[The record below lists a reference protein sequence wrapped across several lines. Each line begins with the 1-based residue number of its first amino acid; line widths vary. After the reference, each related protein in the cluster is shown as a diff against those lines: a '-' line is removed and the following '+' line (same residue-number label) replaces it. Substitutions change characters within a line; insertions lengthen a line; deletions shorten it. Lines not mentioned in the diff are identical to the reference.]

1 MSSEVFWI
9 FEITLKPGAVDQFT
23 ALAKEMVDANAA
35 GEPDT
40 LAYEVFITADGTRV
54 HFCERFVDSAA
65 VMAHVARFGENFAAR
80 VLELAAVTRFEIYGD
95 PSAEVKAT
103 LADLNPTYL
112 TRVAG
117 FTR

>member
-1 MSSEVFWI
+1 MSDEVFWV
-9 FEITLKPGAVDQFT
+9 FEITLKPGAVDAFT

-40 LAYEVFITADGTRV
+40 LGYEVFLTADGTRV
-54 HFCERFVDSAA
+54 HFCERFADSAA
-65 VMAHVARFGENFAAR
+65 VMAHVARFGQNFAAR
-80 VLELAAVTRFEIYGD
+80 VLELATVTGFEIYGD

-103 LADLNPTYL
+103 LADFKPTYL
-112 TRVAG
+112 TQVAG